1 MASRRKITV
10 FFDIGHTL
18 AVGGEMSPR
27 RLIGYRLG
35 LSEEDIKTLGKFIMT
50 APLETR
56 EDLFIAIKPFV
67 KHLEASKVELVLNEI
82 WNEQNLCVELLP
94 GAEEV
99 IVTLAG
105 RGYDLGLVSNI
116 WHPFYEGVN
125 RKASRIWHYFKHV
138 VVSYRAGIKKP
149 DRRIYRL
156 ARELSQTDECWMVGD
171 TYEMDILP
179 AKTEG
184 FKTVWFLIRPERER
198 DNLARVLRG
207 EIPAPD
213 FAVADLRELVQENGP
228 FPPLME

>member
-1 MASRRKITV
+1 MAYRRRVTV

-35 LSEEDIKTLGKFIMT
+35 LSEEEIKSLGKFIMT
-50 APLETR
+50 TPLETR
-56 EDLFIAIKPFV
+56 KDLSIAIKPFV
-67 KHLEASKVELVLNEI
+67 KHLGTSEVESVLDEI

-99 IVTLAG
+99 IVTLAK
-105 RGYDLGLVSNI
+105 RGYELGLISNI
-116 WHPFYEGVN
+116 WHPFYEGVSK
-125 RKASRIWHYFKHV
+125 KAYRIWHYFKHV
-138 VVSYRAGIKKP
+138 IVSYRAGIKKP

-156 ARELSQTDECWMVGD
+156 ARELSQTGECWMVGD

-198 DNLARVLRG
+198 DSLARVLRG
-207 EIPAPD
+207 ETPAPD
-213 FAVADLRELVQENGP
+213 FAVADLRELVQEKGP
-228 FPPLME
+228 FPPLKE